1 LFFFASTKPMTT
13 LHQLKL
19 NVVLTVGRKGI
30 LITAVMQEMSGPGV
44 ENVRELLAPWQR
56 LSGAT
61 RH

>member
-1 LFFFASTKPMTT
+1 MTT

-19 NVVLTVGRKGI
+19 NVVLTVGRKDI
-30 LITAVMQEMSGPGV
+30 VITAAMREMSGRSV